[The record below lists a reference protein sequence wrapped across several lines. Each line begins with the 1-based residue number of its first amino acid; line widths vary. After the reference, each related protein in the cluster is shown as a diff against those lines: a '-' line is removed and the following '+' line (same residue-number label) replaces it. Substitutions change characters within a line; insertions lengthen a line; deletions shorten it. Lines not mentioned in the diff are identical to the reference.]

1 MIAFKILWHI
11 VGVELAVRSAC
22 IPQELNL
29 AAEHSLLKASKFL
42 VPLAPTPLK
51 SSSSFVDVENKSV
64 SDESGPGD
72 GNGGPGPGSGGGGGD
87 KGNMKP
93 EEVITAMAPKRE
105 AFDKTLT
112 TFSDGVDNVKAKQKE
127 MMGET
132 RTLNIE
138 MNKLTESENDAE
150 KMLEKAHEEMTQKID
165 ATRGA
170 LKEDAEAVKKEET
183 ETLEQ
188 AVQTPA
194 GDGGKK
200 SAAAIQVEA
209 TKRQQETGRQQE
221 LQPKVDILKVDEE
234 YQKCIEGVESKAG
247 DTGHSTN
254 DEVQAQKQKCE
265 DEKDQKMASL
275 AR

>member
-1 MIAFKILWHI
+1 MIAFKVLWHI

-22 IPQELNL
+22 ISQELNL

-72 GNGGPGPGSGGGGGD
+72 GGGSAGPGGGGD
-87 KGNMKP
+87 KGDMKP

-112 TFSDGVDNVKAKQKE
+112 TFSDGVDNVKARQKE

-150 KMLEKAHEEMTQKID
+150 KKLEEAHEQMTQKID

-183 ETLEQ
+183 EALEQ
-188 AVQTPA
+188 AVQTPS
-194 GDGGKK
+194 GEGGKK